1 MQRYLGRFEASAYTL
16 LRVVLAFLYWS
27 HGPKWLFGWFGG
39 RPGGM
44 TFADL
49 PTRFVV
55 AGVLESVGGILLAL
69 GLFTSWV
76 AFLACG
82 EMAVAY
88 FIAHIP
94 RGGWMPIINGG
105 EITVALCFGFLY
117 IATRGGGP
125 LSLDAMFGSGAGA
138 RPSGRSR

>member
-1 MQRYLGRFEASAYTL
+1 MQRYLGRYETTAYTL
-16 LRVVLAFLYWS
+16 LRIVLAFLYWS

-44 TFADL
+44 AFADL
-49 PTRFVV
+49 PPQLVL
-55 AGVLESVGGILLAL
+55 AGVLETVGGILIAV

-94 RGGWMPIINGG
+94 RGSWMPIINQG

-117 IATRGGGP
+117 IATRGAGP
-125 LSLDAMFGSGAGA
+125 FSLDALLGSGARA
-138 RPSGRSR
+138 KPASRSS

>member
-1 MQRYLGRFEASAYTL
+1 M
-16 LRVVLAFLYWS
+16 RVVLAFLYWS

-39 RPGGM
+39 RPIEL
-44 TFADL
+44 TPL
-49 PTRFVV
+49 LTV
-55 AGVLESVGGILLAL
+55 AGVLETFGGILIAV
-69 GLFTSWV
+69 GLFTSWM

-88 FIAHIP
+88 YVAHIP
-94 RGGWMPIINGG
+94 RGGWMPIMNGG

-125 LSLDAMFGSGAGA
+125 YSLDALL
-138 RPSGRSR
+138 GRGKRR

>member
-1 MQRYLGRFEASAYTL
+1 M
-16 LRVVLAFLYWS
+16 AF
-27 HGPKWLFGWFGG
+27 G
-39 RPGGM
+39 
-44 TFADL
+44 DL
-49 PTRFVV
+49 PTQLIV
-55 AGVLESVGGILLAL
+55 AGVLETVGGILIAV
-69 GLFTSWV
+69 GLLTSWV

-94 RGGWMPIINGG
+94 RGSWMPIINGG

-125 LSLDAMFGSGAGA
+125 FSLDALLRSGAA
-138 RPSGRSR
+138 AKPSGRVR

>member
-1 MQRYLGRFEASAYTL
+1 MQRYLGSYESAAYTL
-16 LRVVLAFLYWS
+16 LRIVLAFLYWS

-39 RPGGM
+39 RPIPEL
-44 TFADL
+44 TPL
-49 PTRFVV
+49 LTV
-55 AGVLESVGGILLAL
+55 AGVLETFGGILIAV
-69 GLFTSWV
+69 GLLTSWV

-88 FIAHIP
+88 YIAHIP
-94 RGGWMPIINGG
+94 RGGLMPIMNGG

-125 LSLDAMFGSGAGA
+125 YSLDALLGLNASKKPVGQL
-138 RPSGRSR
+138 R

>member
-1 MQRYLGRFEASAYTL
+1 MQRYLGRYEATAYTL

-39 RPGGM
+39 RPIELTPM
-44 TFADL
+44 LT
-49 PTRFVV
+49 V
-55 AGVLESVGGILLAL
+55 AGVLESVGGILIAV
-69 GLFTSWV
+69 GLLTSWV

-88 FIAHIP
+88 YIAHIP
-94 RGGWMPIINGG
+94 RGGWMPIMNGG

-125 LSLDAMFGSGAGA
+125 YSLDALWGSNASKNTAG
-138 RPSGRSR
+138 RLR

>member
-1 MQRYLGRFEASAYTL
+1 MQRYLGKYEATAYTL
-16 LRVVLAFLYWS
+16 MRIVLAFLYWS

-39 RPGGM
+39 RP
-44 TFADL
+44 FEDL
-49 PTRFVV
+49 PAMFYV
-55 AGVLESVGGILLAL
+55 AGVLETFGGILIAV
-69 GLFTSWV
+69 GLLTSWV

-82 EMAVAY
+82 EMAAAY

-94 RGGWMPIINGG
+94 RGGWMPILNGG

-125 LSLDAMFGSGAGA
+125 FSLDALFGA
-138 RPSGRSR
+138 RGSKPIQSR